1 MAESNGPN
9 QAATTPGPESPSP
22 TDNERPRR
30 PSVASRISYKVRSL
44 SKDFEESNPPAG
56 FMAATG
62 EFASSAVAGAD
73 SPRRNS
79 YTNSAQSLPRRRT
92 TMSDQSV
99 DPAPR
104 ESAEYKTAAGHQQ
117 EVKTTPKDDDTL
129 AAADTAAETS
139 GPVEK
144 DPSKA
149 TSDEATIAAKSE
161 KGAHEDEDK
170 PAALTEPFDNGYH
183 FPPSYPKREAFKHG
197 TMAFLRY
204 SITPVGF
211 CVVLYGLNVVAW
223 GGMLF
228 LLLCNASPAMCYPDC
243 NNINSPRR
251 KWVEYDSQVLTA
263 LFSLTGFGLA
273 PWRFRDLWYL
283 MKFRLQGRHDGLR
296 RLAGIHRDWFRM
308 PGTEEIPVD
317 VGPANVEE
325 QLRAGTVQ
333 EAVVPVPPNKIS
345 EAPLTGI
352 RAPATK
358 VWKMDFMIWMMV
370 WNTLFQCVLSGVMW
384 GMNRYDRP
392 SWSTG
397 LFVAL
402 GCIVAAVGG
411 LVMFF
416 EGKKV
421 KSIEG
426 VPLTDRDRARLER
439 DQELGITH
447 YNNIKDKPLEKEKS
461 KKSKRSIR
469 SKMSKSDDTKEN
481 AGS

>member
-1 MAESNGPN
+1 MAESDGPN
-9 QAATTPGPESPSP
+9 QATATTPGPESSSP
-22 TDNERPRR
+22 TDHERPRR

-44 SKDFEESNPPAG
+44 SKDFDESNPPVG
-56 FMAATG
+56 FMAASS
-62 EFASSAVAGAD
+62 EFASSAIAGAE

-79 YTNSAQSLPRRRT
+79 RANSAQSLPRRRT

-104 ESAEYKTAAGHQQ
+104 ESAEFNTAASQQ
-117 EVKTTPKDDDTL
+117 QDVKTPPTKHDDK
-129 AAADTAAETS
+129 AAGTTS
-139 GPVEK
+139 DPVEK
-144 DPSKA
+144 DPSTA
-149 TSDEATIAAKSE
+149 TSNEATTATTSE
-161 KGAHEDEDK
+161 KEQQGQDGK

-228 LLLCNASPAMCYPDC
+228 LLLCNASPAMCYPNC
-243 NNINSPRR
+243 NDINSPRR

-273 PWRFRDLWYL
+273 PWRFRDLYYL
-283 MKFRLQGRHDGLR
+283 MKFRLQHKPEGLR

-308 PGTEEIPVD
+308 PGTQDLPVD

-325 QLRAGTVQ
+325 QVRAGAVQ
-333 EAVVPVPPNKIS
+333 EALVPVPLSKIS
-345 EAPLTGI
+345 EAPLTGV

-384 GMNRYDRP
+384 GMNRFDRP

-411 LVMFF
+411 IVMFV

-447 YNNIKDKPLEKEKS
+447 YNNIKDKPLKKEKS
-461 KKSKRSIR
+461 KRSKKSKS
-469 SKMSKSDDTKEN
+469 SDTKEK

>member
-1 MAESNGPN
+1 MAESDGPN
-9 QAATTPGPESPSP
+9 QAATTPGSESPRP

-44 SKDFEESNPPAG
+44 SKEFDESNPPVG
-56 FMAATG
+56 FMAASS
-62 EFASSAVAGAD
+62 EFASSAIAGAE

-92 TMSDQSV
+92 TMSDQNV
-99 DPAPR
+99 DPVPR
-104 ESAEYKTAAGHQQ
+104 ESAEFNTAAGHQQ
-117 EVKTTPKDDDTL
+117 DVKTSTTKLDGKASAPG
-129 AAADTAAETS
+129 AAGVTS
-139 GPVEK
+139 EPVEK
-144 DPSKA
+144 DPSTA
-149 TSDEATIAAKSE
+149 TSNEATTIAATGSE
-161 KGAHEDEDK
+161 HGPQDHDGK

-243 NNINSPRR
+243 NDINSPRR

-273 PWRFRDLWYL
+273 PWRFRDLYYL
-283 MKFRLQGRHDGLR
+283 MKYRLQHKPEGLR

-308 PGTEEIPVD
+308 PGTEALPID

-325 QLRAGTVQ
+325 QVRAGVVQ
-333 EAVVPVPPNKIS
+333 ESLVPVPMGKIS
-345 EAPLTGI
+345 EAPLTGV

-384 GMNRYDRP
+384 GMNRFDRP

-411 LVMFF
+411 IVMFV

-447 YNNIKDKPLEKEKS
+447 YNNIKDKPLKKEKS
-461 KKSKRSIR
+461 KRSKKSKS
-469 SKMSKSDDTKEN
+469 SDTKEK
-481 AGS
+481 AESS

>member
-1 MAESNGPN
+1 
-9 QAATTPGPESPSP
+9 
-22 TDNERPRR
+22 
-30 PSVASRISYKVRSL
+30 
-44 SKDFEESNPPAG
+44 
-56 FMAATG
+56 MAATS
-62 EFASSAVAGAD
+62 EFASSAVAGAE

-99 DPAPR
+99 DPVPR
-104 ESAEYKTAAGHQQ
+104 ESAEFNTAAGLQRDD
-117 EVKTTPKDDDTL
+117 KTTLKDDNTR
-129 AAADTAAETS
+129 AAPDTAAATS

-149 TSDEATIAAKSE
+149 TSDEATIAATSE
-161 KGAHEDEDK
+161 QGK
-170 PAALTEPFDNGYH
+170 PAPLTEPFDNGYH

-197 TMAFLRY
+197 TVAFLRY

-273 PWRFRDLWYL
+273 PWRFRDLYYL
-283 MKFRLQGRHDGLR
+283 MKFRLQGRQDGLR
-296 RLAGIHRDWFRM
+296 RLAGIHRGWFRM
-308 PGTEEIPVD
+308 PGTQEIPVD
-317 VGPANVEE
+317 VGPDNVEE
-325 QLRAGTVQ
+325 QLRAGLVQ
-333 EAVVPVPPNKIS
+333 EAVVPVPPNKMS
-345 EAPLTGI
+345 DAPLTGI
-352 RAPATK
+352 RAPPTK

-447 YNNIKDKPLEKEKS
+447 YNNIKDKPLEK
-461 KKSKRSIR
+461 KKSKRS
-469 SKMSKSDDTKEN
+469 KKSKSGDDEEKD
-481 AGS
+481 GS

>member
-1 MAESNGPN
+1 MAESDGPN
-9 QAATTPGPESPSP
+9 QAAAATTPGPESPRP

-44 SKDFEESNPPAG
+44 SKDFDESNPPVG
-56 FMAATG
+56 FMAASS
-62 EFASSAVAGAD
+62 EFASSAIAGAE

-104 ESAEYKTAAGHQQ
+104 ESAEFTAAADHQKDVKTAATKH
-117 EVKTTPKDDDTL
+117 DDNG
-129 AAADTAAETS
+129 AAL
-139 GPVEK
+139 VEK
-144 DPSKA
+144 DPSTA
-149 TSDEATIAAKSE
+149 TSNEATTAASSSE
-161 KGAHEDEDK
+161 QGPKEHDDK

-228 LLLCNASPAMCYPDC
+228 LLLCNASPAMCYPSCDD
-243 NNINSPRR
+243 INSPRR

-273 PWRFRDLWYL
+273 PWRFRDLYYL
-283 MKFRLQGRHDGLR
+283 MKYRLQHKPEGLR

-308 PGTEEIPVD
+308 PGTESLPVE

-325 QLRAGTVQ
+325 QVRAGVVQ
-333 EAVVPVPPNKIS
+333 ESLVPVPMTKIA
-345 EAPLTGI
+345 EAPLTGV

-384 GMNRYDRP
+384 GMNRFDRP

-447 YNNIKDKPLEKEKS
+447 YNNIKDKPLKKEKS
-461 KKSKRSIR
+461 KRSKKSKN
-469 SKMSKSDDTKEN
+469 SDATEK
-481 AGS
+481 AAS

>member
-1 MAESNGPN
+1 MAESDGPS
-9 QAATTPGPESPSP
+9 QAAATTPGPESPSP
-22 TDNERPRR
+22 ADHERPRR

-44 SKDFEESNPPAG
+44 SKDFEESNPPGG
-56 FMAATG
+56 FMAATS
-62 EFASSAVAGAD
+62 EFASSAVAGAE

-104 ESAEYKTAAGHQQ
+104 ESAEFNMAAATQQ
-117 EVKTTPKDDDTL
+117 DVKMTPKHD
-129 AAADTAAETS
+129 DTAAASATT

-144 DPSKA
+144 DPSRA

-161 KGAHEDEDK
+161 KGPHENDDK

-243 NNINSPRR
+243 NDINSPRR

-273 PWRFRDLWYL
+273 PWRFRDLYYL
-283 MKFRLQGRHDGLR
+283 MKYRLQGRHDGLR

-308 PGTEEIPVD
+308 PGTEELPLD
-317 VGPANVEE
+317 VGPGNVEE
-325 QLRAGTVQ
+325 QLRAGAVQ
-333 EAVVPVPPNKIS
+333 EAVVPVPPSKIA
-345 EAPLTGI
+345 EAPLTGV

-447 YNNIKDKPLEKEKS
+447 YNNIKDKPLKKEKSKGSKRS
-461 KKSKRSIR
+461 KKSKRG
-469 SKMSKSDDTKEN
+469 DVKEET
-481 AGS
+481 GS

>member
-1 MAESNGPN
+1 
-9 QAATTPGPESPSP
+9 
-22 TDNERPRR
+22 
-30 PSVASRISYKVRSL
+30 
-44 SKDFEESNPPAG
+44 
-56 FMAATG
+56 MAAG
-62 EFASSAVAGAD
+62 SEFASSAIAGAE

-92 TMSDQSV
+92 TMSDQFV

-104 ESAEYKTAAGHQQ
+104 ESAEFN
-117 EVKTTPKDDDTL
+117 
-129 AAADTAAETS
+129 TAAEHQQDAKTPPKHDEKVAAPGAAGVTS
-139 GPVEK
+139 DPVEK
-144 DPSKA
+144 DPSTA
-149 TSDEATIAAKSE
+149 TSNEATIAATSE
-161 KGAHEDEDK
+161 QGAKGQDEK
-170 PAALTEPFDNGYH
+170 PAVLTEPFDNGYH
-183 FPPSYPKREAFKHG
+183 FPPSYPKRETLKHG
-197 TMAFLRY
+197 TVAFLRY

-228 LLLCNASPAMCYPDC
+228 LLLCNAAPAMCYPNC
-243 NNINSPRR
+243 NDINSPRR

-273 PWRFRDLWYL
+273 PWRFRDLYYL
-283 MKFRLQGRHDGLR
+283 MKFRLQGKPEGLR

-308 PGTEEIPVD
+308 PGTETLPVD

-325 QLRAGTVQ
+325 QLRAGAVQ
-333 EAVVPVPPNKIS
+333 ESLVPVPPGKIP
-345 EAPLTGI
+345 EAPLTGV

-384 GMNRYDRP
+384 GMNRFDRP

-411 LVMFF
+411 IIMFV

-426 VPLTDRDRARLER
+426 VPLTDRDRVRLER

-447 YNNIKDKPLEKEKS
+447 YNNIKDKPLKKEKSERS
-461 KKSKRSIR
+461 KKSKS
-469 SKMSKSDDTKEN
+469 SDTKEK
-481 AGS
+481 AGSS

>member
-1 MAESNGPN
+1 MAESDGPN
-9 QAATTPGPESPSP
+9 QAAAAATTNPGSESP
-22 TDNERPRR
+22 TDHERPRR

-44 SKDFEESNPPAG
+44 SKEFEESNPPAG
-56 FMAATG
+56 FMAAG
-62 EFASSAVAGAD
+62 SEFASSAIAGAET
-73 SPRRNS
+73 PRRNS

-92 TMSDQSV
+92 TMSDQNV
-99 DPAPR
+99 DPVPR
-104 ESAEYKTAAGHQQ
+104 ESAEFNTAAAHQRDVKTAPRHDEKVATPGAAGVAS
-117 EVKTTPKDDDTL
+117 E
-129 AAADTAAETS
+129 
-139 GPVEK
+139 PVEK
-144 DPSKA
+144 DPSTA
-149 TSDEATIAAKSE
+149 TSNEATIAAPSE
-161 KGAHEDEDK
+161 QGANGQDEK

-183 FPPSYPKREAFKHG
+183 FPPSYPKREAFNHG
-197 TMAFLRY
+197 AMAFLRY

-243 NNINSPRR
+243 NDINSPRR

-273 PWRFRDLWYL
+273 PWRFRDLYYL
-283 MKFRLQGRHDGLR
+283 MKFRLQGKPEGLR
-296 RLAGIHRDWFRM
+296 RLAGIHRGWFRM
-308 PGTEEIPVD
+308 PGTENLPLD
-317 VGPANVEE
+317 VGPENVEE
-325 QLRAGTVQ
+325 QLRAGAVQ
-333 EAVVPVPPNKIS
+333 ESLVPVPPSKIS
-345 EAPLTGI
+345 DAPLTGV

-384 GMNRYDRP
+384 GMNRFNRP

-411 LVMFF
+411 IVMFI

-426 VPLTDRDRARLER
+426 VPLTDRDRARLQR

-447 YNNIKDKPLEKEKS
+447 YNNIKDKPLKKEKS
-461 KKSKRSIR
+461 KRSKKSKS
-469 SKMSKSDDTKEN
+469 SDVKEDG
-481 AGS
+481 GS

>member
-1 MAESNGPN
+1 MAESDGPN
-9 QAATTPGPESPSP
+9 KAATTPGPDSPSP
-22 TDNERPRR
+22 ADNERPRR

-44 SKDFEESNPPAG
+44 SKDFEESNPPGG
-56 FMAATG
+56 FMAATS
-62 EFASSAVAGAD
+62 EFASSAVAGAE
-73 SPRRNS
+73 SPGRRNS

-104 ESAEYKTAAGHQQ
+104 ESAEY
-117 EVKTTPKDDDTL
+117 VKTTPKDDDTL
-129 AAADTAAETS
+129 AAPDTSAATS

-149 TSDEATIAAKSE
+149 TSDEATIATKSE
-161 KGAHEDEDK
+161 KGPQEQDGK
-170 PAALTEPFDNGYH
+170 PVPLTEPFDNGYH

-243 NNINSPRR
+243 NDINSPRR

-273 PWRFRDLWYL
+273 PWRFRDLYYL

-308 PGTEEIPVD
+308 PGTQEIPVD

-325 QLRAGTVQ
+325 QLRAGVVQ
-333 EAVVPVPPNKIS
+333 EAVVPVPPSKMS

-447 YNNIKDKPLEKEKS
+447 YNNIKDKPLKKEKS
-461 KKSKRSIR
+461 KRSKRS
-469 SKMSKSDDTKEN
+469 KKSESVNGDAKEK
-481 AGS
+481 ASS

>member
-1 MAESNGPN
+1 MAESDGPN
-9 QAATTPGPESPSP
+9 QAAAATTTQGPEAPRP

-44 SKDFEESNPPAG
+44 SKEFDESNPPVG
-56 FMAATG
+56 FMAASS
-62 EFASSAVAGAD
+62 EFASSAIAGAE

-92 TMSDQSV
+92 TMSDQNV
-99 DPAPR
+99 DPVPR
-104 ESAEYKTAAGHQQ
+104 ESAEFNAAVDHQNDVKATTTKHNDKGAAPVAAG
-117 EVKTTPKDDDTL
+117 P
-129 AAADTAAETS
+129 TS
-139 GPVEK
+139 DPAEK
-144 DPSKA
+144 DPSTA
-149 TSDEATIAAKSE
+149 TSNEATIAAPPSE
-161 KGAHEDEDK
+161 QGPKDHDDK

-243 NNINSPRR
+243 NDINSPRR

-273 PWRFRDLWYL
+273 PWRFRDLYYL
-283 MKFRLQGRHDGLR
+283 MKYRLQHKPEGLR
-296 RLAGIHRDWFRM
+296 RLAGIHRNWFRM
-308 PGTEEIPVD
+308 PGTEALPID

-325 QLRAGTVQ
+325 LVRAGVVQ
-333 EAVVPVPPNKIS
+333 ESVVPVPMSKIP
-345 EAPLTGI
+345 EAPLTGV

-411 LVMFF
+411 LLMFF

-447 YNNIKDKPLEKEKS
+447 YNNIKDKPLKKEKS
-461 KKSKRSIR
+461 KRSKKSKN
-469 SKMSKSDDTKEN
+469 SDATEK
-481 AGS
+481 AAS

>member
-1 MAESNGPN
+1 MAESDGPN
-9 QAATTPGPESPSP
+9 QATAPGAESPSP
-22 TDNERPRR
+22 TDPQRPRR

-44 SKDFEESNPPAG
+44 SKDFEESNPPGG
-56 FMAATG
+56 FMAATS
-62 EFASSAVAGAD
+62 EFASSAVAGAE

-79 YTNSAQSLPRRRT
+79 VTNSAQSLPRRRT

-99 DPAPR
+99 DPVPR
-104 ESAEYKTAAGHQQ
+104 ESAEFNTAAGRQQ
-117 EVKTTPKDDDTL
+117 DAKTTPKDDTP
-129 AAADTAAETS
+129 AATS
-139 GPVEK
+139 GPIEK
-144 DPSKA
+144 DPSRS
-149 TSDEATIAAKSE
+149 TSDGATTTFTSEQGVSEREGKAA
-161 KGAHEDEDK
+161 
-170 PAALTEPFDNGYH
+170 TEPYDNGYH

-243 NNINSPRR
+243 NDINSPRR

-273 PWRFRDLWYL
+273 PWRFRDLYYL
-283 MKFRLQGRHDGLR
+283 MKFRLRGQRDGLR

-308 PGTEEIPVD
+308 PGSQDLPID
-317 VGPANVEE
+317 VGPENVEE
-325 QLRAGTVQ
+325 RVRSGAVP
-333 EAVVPVPPNKIS
+333 EAAVPVPATKMA
-345 EAPLTGI
+345 EAPLTGV

-384 GMNRYDRP
+384 GMNRFNRP

-426 VPLTDRDRARLER
+426 VPLTDRDRVRLER
-439 DQELGITH
+439 DQELGIKH
-447 YNNIKDKPLEKEKS
+447 YNNIKDKPLKKEKS
-461 KKSKRSIR
+461 KGD
-469 SKMSKSDDTKEN
+469 SDAKDK
-481 AGS
+481 ASS

>member
-1 MAESNGPN
+1 MAESDGPN
-9 QAATTPGPESPSP
+9 QATTPGADSPSP
-22 TDNERPRR
+22 TDPQRSRR
-30 PSVASRISYKVRSL
+30 PSVTSRISYKVRSL
-44 SKDFEESNPPAG
+44 SKDFEESNPPGG
-56 FMAATG
+56 FMAATS
-62 EFASSAVAGAD
+62 EFASSAVAGAET
-73 SPRRNS
+73 PRRNS
-79 YTNSAQSLPRRRT
+79 ATNSAQSLPRRRT

-99 DPAPR
+99 DPVPR
-104 ESAEYKTAAGHQQ
+104 ESAEFNTATGLRDGKTTSKPDMLEASATAA
-117 EVKTTPKDDDTL
+117 
-129 AAADTAAETS
+129 ATS
-139 GPVEK
+139 GSIEK
-144 DPSKA
+144 DHSRA

-161 KGAHEDEDK
+161 QEAHEAEDK
-170 PAALTEPFDNGYH
+170 AGATEPFDNGYH

-204 SITPVGF
+204 SVTPVGF

-243 NNINSPRR
+243 NDINSPRR

-273 PWRFRDLWYL
+273 PWRFRDLYYL
-283 MKFRLQGRHDGLR
+283 MKFRLRGQRDGLR

-308 PGTEEIPVD
+308 PESQNLPLD

-325 QLRAGTVQ
+325 QIRAGAVS
-333 EAVVPVPPNKIS
+333 EAVVPVPVNKIS
-345 EAPLTGI
+345 EAPLTGV

-384 GMNRYDRP
+384 GMNRFDRP

-411 LVMFF
+411 IVMFI

-439 DQELGITH
+439 DQELGIKH
-447 YNNIKDKPLEKEKS
+447 YNNIKDKPLKKEKS
-461 KKSKRSIR
+461 KGE
-469 SKMSKSDDTKEN
+469 DTKEK
-481 AGS
+481 ASS

>member
-1 MAESNGPN
+1 MAESDGPN

-22 TDNERPRR
+22 ADHERPRR

-44 SKDFEESNPPAG
+44 SKDFEESNPPGG
-56 FMAATG
+56 FMAATS
-62 EFASSAVAGAD
+62 EFASSAVAGAE
-73 SPRRNS
+73 SPRRSS

-104 ESAEYKTAAGHQQ
+104 ESAEY
-117 EVKTTPKDDDTL
+117 VKTTPKDDDTV
-129 AAADTAAETS
+129 AAPDTAVATS

-161 KGAHEDEDK
+161 QESHDHEGK
-170 PAALTEPFDNGYH
+170 PVPLTEPFDNGYH

-197 TMAFLRY
+197 TVAFLRY

-228 LLLCNASPAMCYPDC
+228 LLLCNASPAMCYPNC
-243 NNINSPRR
+243 NDINSPRR

-273 PWRFRDLWYL
+273 PWRFRDLYYL

-296 RLAGIHRDWFRM
+296 RLAGIHRGWFRM
-308 PGTEEIPVD
+308 PGTQDIPVD

-325 QLRAGTVQ
+325 QLRAGAVQ
-333 EAVVPVPPNKIS
+333 EAVVPVPPSKIS
-345 EAPLTGI
+345 EAPPTGI

-416 EGKKV
+416 EGKNV

-447 YNNIKDKPLEKEKS
+447 YNNIKDKPLEEKKKKS
-461 KKSKRSIR
+461 KKSKW
-469 SKMSKSDDTKEN
+469 SKKSESENGDAKEK

>member
-1 MAESNGPN
+1 MAESDGPN
-9 QAATTPGPESPSP
+9 QATATAPGTESPSP
-22 TDNERPRR
+22 ADNGRPRR

-44 SKDFEESNPPAG
+44 SKDFEESNPPGG
-56 FMAATG
+56 FMAATS
-62 EFASSAVAGAD
+62 EFASSAVAGAE

-79 YTNSAQSLPRRRT
+79 YTTSAQSLPRRRT

-104 ESAEYKTAAGHQQ
+104 ESAEY
-117 EVKTTPKDDDTL
+117 VKTTPKDHDTL
-129 AAADTAAETS
+129 AARDTAAATS

-161 KGAHEDEDK
+161 QEPNEHDDK

-197 TMAFLRY
+197 TVAFLRY

-273 PWRFRDLWYL
+273 PWRFRDLYYL
-283 MKFRLQGRHDGLR
+283 MKYRLQGRHDGLR
-296 RLAGIHRDWFRM
+296 RLAGIHRGWFRM
-308 PGTEEIPVD
+308 PGTQEIPVD

-325 QLRAGTVQ
+325 QLRAGVVQ
-333 EAVVPVPPNKIS
+333 EAVVPVPPTKMS
-345 EAPLTGI
+345 DAPLTGV

-416 EGKKV
+416 EGKTV

-447 YNNIKDKPLEKEKS
+447 YNNIKDKPLKKEKS
-461 KKSKRSIR
+461 KKSKRS
-469 SKMSKSDDTKEN
+469 KKSESVNGDAKEK
-481 AGS
+481 ASS

>member
-1 MAESNGPN
+1 MAESDEPN
-9 QAATTPGPESPSP
+9 QAATTPGPESPSV
-22 TDNERPRR
+22 TDHERARR

-44 SKDFEESNPPAG
+44 SKDFEESNPPGG
-56 FMAATG
+56 FMAATS
-62 EFASSAVAGAD
+62 EFASSAVAGAE

-92 TMSDQSV
+92 TLSDQSV
-99 DPAPR
+99 APAPR
-104 ESAEYKTAAGHQQ
+104 ESAEFNMAAGTQQ
-117 EVKTTPKDDDTL
+117 DDKTTPNHDF
-129 AAADTAAETS
+129 TAATS
-139 GPVEK
+139 ATTGPVEK
-144 DPSKA
+144 DSSRA

-161 KGAHEDEDK
+161 QGPHEDDDK
-170 PAALTEPFDNGYH
+170 PAAHTEPFDNGYH

-197 TMAFLRY
+197 TVAFLRY

-228 LLLCNASPAMCYPDC
+228 LLLCNAAPAMCYPDC
-243 NNINSPRR
+243 NDINSPRR

-273 PWRFRDLWYL
+273 PWRFRDLYYL
-283 MKFRLQGRHDGLR
+283 MKFRLQGRYDGLR

-308 PGTEEIPVD
+308 PGTEELPID
-317 VGPANVEE
+317 VGPGNVEE
-325 QLRAGTVQ
+325 QVRAGAVR
-333 EAVVPVPPNKIS
+333 EAVVPVPPTKIA
-345 EAPLTGI
+345 EAPLTGV

-384 GMNRYDRP
+384 GMNRFDRP

-411 LVMFF
+411 IVMFV

-447 YNNIKDKPLEKEKS
+447 YNNIKDKPLKKEKS
-461 KKSKRSIR
+461 KRSKRS
-469 SKMSKSDDTKEN
+469 KSGDVKEKT
-481 AGS
+481 GS

>member
-1 MAESNGPN
+1 MADSDGPG
-9 QAATTPGPESPSP
+9 QAAAANREPESQYP
-22 TDNERPRR
+22 TDHERPRR

-56 FMAATG
+56 FMAAG
-62 EFASSAVAGAD
+62 SEFASSAIAGAE
-73 SPRRNS
+73 SPSRNS
-79 YTNSAQSLPRRRT
+79 YTHSAQSLPRRRT

-99 DPAPR
+99 DPVPR
-104 ESAEYKTAAGHQQ
+104 ESAEFSTVVGQQ
-117 EVKTTPKDDDTL
+117 QDVKTPPKEGEKV
-129 AAADTAAETS
+129 AALGADGVTTE
-139 GPVEK
+139 PVEK
-144 DPSKA
+144 DPSTA
-149 TSDEATIAAKSE
+149 TSNEATIE
-161 KGAHEDEDK
+161 KGPKGQNDK
-170 PAALTEPFDNGYH
+170 PAPLTEPFDNGYH

-228 LLLCNASPAMCYPDC
+228 LLLCNASPAMCYPNC
-243 NNINSPRR
+243 NDINSPRR

-273 PWRFRDLWYL
+273 PWRFRDLYYL
-283 MKFRLQGRHDGLR
+283 MKFRLQGKPEGLR

-308 PGTEEIPVD
+308 PGTETIPVE

-325 QLRAGTVQ
+325 QLRAGAVQ
-333 EAVVPVPPNKIS
+333 ESLVPVPPTKIP
-345 EAPLTGI
+345 EAPLTGV

-384 GMNRYDRP
+384 GMNRFDRP

-402 GCIVAAVGG
+402 GCIVAAAGG
-411 LVMFF
+411 ILMFV

-447 YNNIKDKPLEKEKS
+447 YNNIKDKPLKKEKS
-461 KKSKRSIR
+461 KRSKKSKS
-469 SKMSKSDDTKEN
+469 SDTKEK
-481 AGS
+481 AGSS

>member
-1 MAESNGPN
+1 MAESDGPN
-9 QAATTPGPESPSP
+9 QAAATTPGPESPSP
-22 TDNERPRR
+22 ADNGRPRR

-44 SKDFEESNPPAG
+44 SKDFEESNPPGG
-56 FMAATG
+56 FMAATS
-62 EFASSAVAGAD
+62 EFASSAVAGAE

-79 YTNSAQSLPRRRT
+79 YTTSAQSLPRRRT

-104 ESAEYKTAAGHQQ
+104 ESAEY
-117 EVKTTPKDDDTL
+117 VKTTAKDDDTL
-129 AAADTAAETS
+129 AARDKAAATS

-161 KGAHEDEDK
+161 QEPNEHDDK

-197 TMAFLRY
+197 TVAFLRY

-273 PWRFRDLWYL
+273 PWRFRDLYYL
-283 MKFRLQGRHDGLR
+283 MKYRLQGRHDGLR
-296 RLAGIHRDWFRM
+296 RLAGIHRGWFRM
-308 PGTEEIPVD
+308 PGTQEIPVD

-325 QLRAGTVQ
+325 QLRAGVVQ
-333 EAVVPVPPNKIS
+333 EAVVPVPPSKMS
-345 EAPLTGI
+345 DAPLTGV

-416 EGKKV
+416 EGKTV

-447 YNNIKDKPLEKEKS
+447 YNNIKDKPLKKEKS
-461 KKSKRSIR
+461 KKSKRS
-469 SKMSKSDDTKEN
+469 KKSESVNGDTKEK